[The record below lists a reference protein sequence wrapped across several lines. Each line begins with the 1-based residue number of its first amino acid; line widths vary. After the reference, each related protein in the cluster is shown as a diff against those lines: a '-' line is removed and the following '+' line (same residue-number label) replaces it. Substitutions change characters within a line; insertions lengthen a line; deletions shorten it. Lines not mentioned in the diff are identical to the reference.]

1 MESILLSIK
10 LKVEN
15 LNKQLCVPLV
25 KRRVQNSRRQIGLMA
40 FLTKPVRSQ
49 RKQSS
54 SVFTAQGREPCP
66 LLSQQAAP
74 VFALPAL
81 VNTLV
86 CSRPYNI
93 TMHNNLSLLF
103 MAFLQS
109 PYF

>member
-1 MESILLSIK
+1 MESILLSIE

-54 SVFTAQGREPCP
+54 SVFAAQGREPCP
-66 LLSQQAAP
+66 LLSQQTAP